1 LGAPK
6 NPKHLLFSPPP
17 AAGFFPLHKGR
28 RASRAA
34 LRAAQENWNPA
45 KCLEK
50 GLETLISRGKTVRN
64 AQKVLKNASAIPD
77 FAPGDTRGGPQCR
90 GNARKR
96 PPKPPIW
103 RKKCYEHPQKP
114 GKRPAG
120 SRGIVKCLEKA
131 PKVLETPPKS
141 RFCSKI
147 PRFRG
152 DSSAAAAS
160 PGDRWGGQQK
170 AKKTQQ
176 NYSVF
181 PINELFS
188 FRHHTDGVWMS
199 ASSC

>member
-1 LGAPK
+1 MFCSARMIPKEWPRYKKHRGPPRGPPQGA
-6 NPKHLLFSPPP
+6 
-17 AAGFFPLHKGR
+17 
-28 RASRAA
+28 RAA
-34 LRAAQENWNPA
+34 RFARRRQKAAKIV

-50 GLETLISRGKTVRN
+50 PSRN
-64 AQKVLKNASAIPD
+64 AQKGLKNASAIPD

-141 RFCSKI
+141 RFAPKSPDSAGI
-147 PRFRG
+147 PQRPLPAQVTG
-152 DSSAAAAS
+152 GAAS
-160 PGDRWGGQQK
+160 
-170 AKKTQQ
+170 KKPKKRSKTTVFSQLM
-176 NYSVF
+176 NYLAFGTIQTES
-181 PINELFS
+181 
-188 FRHHTDGVWMS
+188 G
-199 ASSC
+199 